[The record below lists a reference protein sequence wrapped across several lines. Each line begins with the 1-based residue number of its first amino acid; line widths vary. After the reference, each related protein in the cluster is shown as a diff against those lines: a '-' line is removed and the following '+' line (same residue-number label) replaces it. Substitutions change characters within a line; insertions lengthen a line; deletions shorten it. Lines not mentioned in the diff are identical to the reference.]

1 MQPYDPEFGYYAHDL
16 KDTLVEQWEVQTHP
30 CYFHTSGKDGEQVEA
45 TLVDTALVARRVL
58 GASHPLTRGIEQDL
72 RKSRD
77 TLAEM
82 LAARESGAASG

>member
-1 MQPYDPEFGYYAHDL
+1 MYVARHTQGTDHFQTVKLRWRYAEALYNDEGA
-16 KDTLVEQWEVQTHP
+16 TLDDIRE
-30 CYFHTSGKDGEQVEA
+30 VEA